1 MRYLKMTISKT
12 KITKWVVEISSIIRI
27 VAQINSRIAVKIKIA
42 KILVLIT
49 LTLVCKNKIITYLT
63 FVLKILISILLNLK
77 HQYK

>member
-63 FVLKILISILLNLK
+63 FVLKILI
-77 HQYK
+77 

>member
-12 KITKWVVEISSIIRI
+12 KITKWVVEIFSIIRI

-63 FVLKILISILLNLK
+63 FVLKILI
-77 HQYK
+77 

>member
-1 MRYLKMTISKT
+1 MTISKT